1 MGLPGFFRL
10 ASLARLIN
18 DLARAVIVWIRPS
31 VAFCHADDRLSTESW
46 RAFVEANHFIG
57 ERVMRR
63 ASLVLFGLA
72 GVALMIIWGESL
84 VVQAAQRVNAEIVE
98 RSNVYRKAV
107 LDGNAAAV
115 AAVFREDA
123 VEMPPCQKMV
133 QGRGAIEQFY
143 RGMLSGP
150 ARVTGFTFHHM
161 ESSVVGEVAFDV
173 GTYTRSVST
182 PMGAVEDSGKYTVV
196 LKKTGG
202 EWMVAYLIYNS
213 DLPPQMQTAAH

>member
-1 MGLPGFFRL
+1 
-10 ASLARLIN
+10 
-18 DLARAVIVWIRPS
+18 
-31 VAFCHADDRLSTESW
+31 
-46 RAFVEANHFIG
+46 
-57 ERVMRR
+57 MRR

-98 RSNVYRKAV
+98 RTNVYRKAV

-150 ARVTGFTFHHM
+150 AG
-161 ESSVVGEVAFDV
+161 
-173 GTYTRSVST
+173 
-182 PMGAVEDSGKYTVV
+182 
-196 LKKTGG
+196 
-202 EWMVAYLIYNS
+202 
-213 DLPPQMQTAAH
+213 

>member
-1 MGLPGFFRL
+1 
-10 ASLARLIN
+10 
-18 DLARAVIVWIRPS
+18 
-31 VAFCHADDRLSTESW
+31 
-46 RAFVEANHFIG
+46 VEANHFIG

-133 QGRGAIEQFY
+133 QGRGKIEQFY
-143 RGMLSGP
+143 QGMLSGP
-150 ARVTGFTFHHM
+150 ARVTGFTFNHM
-161 ESSVVGEVAFDV
+161 ESSVVGDVAFDV
-173 GTYTRSVST
+173 GTYARSVST
-182 PMGAVEDSGKYTVV
+182 PVGVVEDSGKYTVV

-213 DLPPQMQTAAH
+213 DLPPQMQTTAH